1 MSLVAVEDA
10 VQALLNGQASA
21 LSDPAEAWVRP
32 PTFLFLTTP
41 QIFVWGGDFSESR
54 HTIPRLYG
62 QKRVE
67 HRLTVWLQMATSSDG
82 SGQGSSLAFPVLID
96 AVLATLRATTEPAPL
111 TDSVTG
117 ATSVMQ
123 SIGETIGVKHP
134 VPMAASPQSTI
145 LWHNATLTVSITE
158 EIVA

>member
-10 VQALLNGQASA
+10 VQALLSGQISA

-41 QIFVWGGDFSESR
+41 QIFVWAGDLTETR

-62 QKRVE
+62 YKRVE

-82 SGQGSSLAFPVLID
+82 SGTGSALAFPVLID
-96 AVLATLRATTEPAPL
+96 AVLATLRATSEPVPL

-123 SIGETIGVKHP
+123 SIGETISVKHP
-134 VPMAASPQSTI
+134 PPMAAAQQSLI
-145 LWHNATLTVSITE
+145 LWHSATLTVSITE
-158 EIVA
+158 EIQA

>member
-10 VQALLNGQASA
+10 VQALLNGQTSA
-21 LSDPAEAWVRP
+21 LADPAEAWVRP

-41 QIFVWGGDFSESR
+41 QIFVWGGDFTEER

-62 QKRVE
+62 QKRSI
-67 HRLTVWLQMATSSDG
+67 HKLTIWLQMATSSDG
-82 SGQGSSLAFPVLID
+82 AGAGSSLAFSVLID
-96 AVLATLRATTEPAPL
+96 AVLNSLRSAVEPAPL

-123 SIGETIGVKHP
+123 SIGETISVKHP
-134 VPMAASPQSTI
+134 PPVAAAQQSSI
-145 LWHNATLTVSITE
+145 LWHNATLTVAVTE
-158 EIVA
+158 EFTA